1 MKAKNNVLVLLENGF
16 HFDFVSRLNPKEI
29 SILAEKVYKRNQET
43 KEAVQTVQQ
52 TGYKTTVTPGTK
64 ANLNVNGADI
74 SVDPQKGITMTTST
88 KPVGTGEVTEK
99 FQSKKQQGL
108 FWARCNR
115 CESKNCKWCKMA
127 KEFSD
132 KTTKKDYENM
142 PDEVAEDFFT
152 KKQPKGK
159 SSEEIENYLEDRIFE
174 MIERHINPSMTK
186 GELINTILEKVAKRE
201 NMILKNPKK
210 MSMFSKDEGMEMKTP
225 IGKMFSMSGEM
236 KEDTKEKD
244 RTKERDRAKERD
256 KDRRGNPFKD
266 PNPDVDKT
274 PRANTKE
281 KERTRE
287 KDRTKEKDKGRRG
300 NPFKDPNPDV
310 QEKPKAGQ
318 ETEKQKSD
326 FMQVITMALK

>member
-1 MKAKNNVLVLLENGF
+1 
-16 HFDFVSRLNPKEI
+16 
-29 SILAEKVYKRNQET
+29 
-43 KEAVQTVQQ
+43 
-52 TGYKTTVTPGTK
+52 
-64 ANLNVNGADI
+64 
-74 SVDPQKGITMTTST
+74 
-88 KPVGTGEVTEK
+88 
-99 FQSKKQQGL
+99 
-108 FWARCNR
+108 
-115 CESKNCKWCKMA
+115 MA

-142 PDEVAEDFFT
+142 PDEVAENLFT
-152 KKQPKGK
+152 KKQPKEK

-287 KDRTKEKDKGRRG
+287 KDRTKERDKDRRGNPFKDPNPDVEEKPKASTKEKERTREKDRTKEKDKGRRG

-310 QEKPKAGQ
+310 EEKPKAGQ

>member
-1 MKAKNNVLVLLENGF
+1 MKAKNDVLILLENGF
-16 HFDFVSRLNPKEI
+16 HFEFVSRLNPKEV

-43 KEAVQTVQQ
+43 KESVQTVQQ
-52 TGYKTTVTPGTK
+52 TGYKTTVTPGTE

-74 SVDPQKGITMTTST
+74 SVDPQKGITMISTS

-108 FWARCNR
+108 FWARCNK
-115 CESKNCKWCKMA
+115 CKNKNCEWCKMA

-142 PDEVAEDFFT
+142 PDEVSEDLYT
-152 KKQPKGK
+152 KKTDN
-159 SSEEIENYLEDRIFE
+159 EMENYLEERIFE
-174 MIERHINPSMTK
+174 MIERHISPKMTK
-186 GELINTILEKVAKRE
+186 SELITTILEKVSKHE
-201 NMILKNPKK
+201 NMILKTPKK
-210 MSMFSKDEGMEMKTP
+210 NTMFSKDEGKEMKTP
-225 IGKMFSMSGEM
+225 IGKMFSMGGEM
-236 KEDTKEKD
+236 KENTKEKERTREKD
-244 RTKERDRAKERD
+244 RTKERD

-266 PNPDVDKT
+266 PNPDVKEN
-274 PRANTKE
+274 PKANTKE

-287 KDRTKEKDKGRRG
+287 KDRTKEKDRDRRG
-300 NPFKDPNPDV
+300 NPFKDPNPGV
-310 QEKPKAGQ
+310 KEKPKAGQ

>member
-16 HFDFVSRLNPKEI
+16 HFDFVSKLDPKQV
-29 SILAEKVYKRNQET
+29 SVLAEKVSKKNKET
-43 KEAVQTVQQ
+43 KEAVD
-52 TGYKTTVTPGTK
+52 TVTKIRTFNPTEVANAKNKGESLPGGK
-64 ANLNVNGADI
+64 AVKINPDG
-74 SVDPQKGITMTTST
+74 SVSVTME
-88 KPVGTGEVTEK
+88 GEVTEK

-142 PDEVAEDFFT
+142 PDEVAEDIFT

-210 MSMFSKDEGMEMKTP
+210 MSMF
-225 IGKMFSMSGEM
+225 
-236 KEDTKEKD
+236 
-244 RTKERDRAKERD
+244 
-256 KDRRGNPFKD
+256 
-266 PNPDVDKT
+266 
-274 PRANTKE
+274 
-281 KERTRE
+281 
-287 KDRTKEKDKGRRG
+287 
-300 NPFKDPNPDV
+300 
-310 QEKPKAGQ
+310 
-318 ETEKQKSD
+318 
-326 FMQVITMALK
+326 

>member
-52 TGYKTTVTPGTK
+52 TGYKTTITPGTN
-64 ANLNVNGADI
+64 ANLNANGVNI
-74 SVDPQKGITMTTST
+74 SVNPQNGITMTTPT

-142 PDEVAEDFFT
+142 PDEVAEDFFN

-186 GELINTILEKVAKRE
+186 GEIINTILEKVAKRE

-236 KEDTKEKD
+236 KEDTKEKERTREKD
-244 RTKERDRAKERD
+244 RTKEKD
-256 KDRRGNPFKD
+256 KGRRGNPFKD
-266 PNPDVDKT
+266 PNPGVEEK
-274 PRANTKE
+274 PKASTKE

-287 KDRTKEKDKGRRG
+287 KDRTKEKDKDRRG